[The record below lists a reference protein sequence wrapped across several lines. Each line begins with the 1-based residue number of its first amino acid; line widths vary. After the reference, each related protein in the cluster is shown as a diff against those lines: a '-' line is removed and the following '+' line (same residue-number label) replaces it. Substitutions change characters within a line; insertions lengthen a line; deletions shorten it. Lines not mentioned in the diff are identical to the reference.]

1 MDPPSITLSE
11 QTFCY
16 LPTMLSGTVTLSEK
30 RRHICQPGQSRAVF
44 FFAKEQKIN
53 VHLPSAS
60 VWGRINA
67 PQGGGPGTELN
78 NEGLWSCQGHAA
90 GRETLSGSPAAR
102 AGLVP
107 GSSAGYRSARGLG
120 DQRRRWPVPRRP
132 RRGGGRVVAA
142 AGVLDARPLGGVLV
156 AEVEVT
162 SRAE

>member
-16 LPTMLSGTVTLSEK
+16 LPIMLSGTVTLSEK

-90 GRETLSGSPAAR
+90 GRETLSGS
-102 AGLVP
+102 
-107 GSSAGYRSARGLG
+107 RSARGLG
-120 DQRRRWPVPRRP
+120 DRRRRWPVPRRP

-142 AGVLDARPLGGVLV
+142 AGVLDARPLGAVLV